1 MKRGDIVVA
10 VSRGAYT
17 GKPRPLVVVQSDDY
31 NDTHAS
37 VTLCPVT
44 SDLADASSFR
54 VPLAPGKRT
63 GLTDPSQAMADK
75 IVSVPRGAV
84 DRTIGACSTAEMNA
98 INEALRGW
106 LDL

>member
-44 SDLADASSFR
+44 SDLTDASSFR
-54 VPLAPGKRT
+54 VTLVAGKRT
-63 GLTDPSQAMADK
+63 GLTAPSEAMVDK
-75 IVSVPRGAV
+75 IVSVPRAAV
-84 DRTIGACSTAEMNA
+84 GRTIGVCSTAEMNA
-98 INEALRGW
+98 ISDALRGW